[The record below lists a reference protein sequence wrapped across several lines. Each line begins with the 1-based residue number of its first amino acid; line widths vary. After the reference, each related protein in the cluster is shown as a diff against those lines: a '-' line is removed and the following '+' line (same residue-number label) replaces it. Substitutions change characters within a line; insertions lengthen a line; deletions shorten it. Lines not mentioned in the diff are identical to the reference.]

1 MDIAQVKWRT
11 RYRCVLQMIVPTADK
26 AKHFN
31 KKTHNINWMT
41 HNSSSKFIRHSTLRF
56 TICNFYFMLFFLLC
70 LFVQRTALYD
80 VLFKLCTPICKC
92 MQFCFETD
100 LFRLPNEASSPFIS
114 LPTIKPSISIMYL
127 TLTYG
132 HTLNALL
139 VPSISVKLII
149 VNNENMITHDY
160 TVDTIVFVYW
170 LCTHRTPC
178 SVITSIIIS
187 LHLLRESHTFE
198 TKMISTSCISM
209 KIGLLGSELLRT
221 ILPNKCPV

>member
-31 KKTHNINWMT
+31 QKTHNINWMT

-100 LFRLPNEASSPFIS
+100 LFRLPNESSSPFIS
-114 LPTIKPSISIMYL
+114 LPTIKPINYVP
-127 TLTYG
+127 
-132 HTLNALL
+132 HTHIWSHSKCTFL
-139 VPSISVKLII
+139 PPISVKLII

-170 LCTHRTPC
+170 LCTHRTPY

-198 TKMISTSCISM
+198 TKMTSTSCISM
-209 KIGLLGSELLRT
+209 KIGLLSSELLRT